1 MNAVDVRAVTRQ
13 FPGVRALDAVDLSV
27 EEGEIFGLLGP
38 NGSGKTTLFNC
49 LQGLDRPT
57 SGTVSVLGLDPQ
69 SDLEALTLRMGVQ
82 LQSAS
87 AIPRLTVREVLRL
100 FASFYPASLDVDD
113 LLRELGLESK
123 AGARLE
129 RLSGGQR
136 QRVYIALAMVN
147 DPELLFFDELTSA
160 VDPQARLAIWDIL
173 RGLRAKGHT
182 IMLTSHSMEEAQA
195 LCDRIAIIDAGRII
209 ALGTPV
215 ELIARHGG
223 ERLLSLAAEPSPD
236 PGLLEGIDGV
246 SSVRLV
252 EGHVQIAGSGNFAPA
267 VLSRLANLGSSV
279 TEMTLREPDLEDVF
293 VALTGREMRDGDQ
306 CCVGSDD

>member
-57 SGTVSVLGLDPQ
+57 SGTVSVLGLDPEV
-69 SDLEALTLRMGVQ
+69 DLEALALRMGVQ

-100 FASFYPASLDVDD
+100 FASFYPDSLDIDD

-123 AGARLE
+123 AGSRLE

-209 ALGTPV
+209 ALGTPA

-246 SSVRLV
+246 SSVRLA
-252 EGHVQIAGSGNFAPA
+252 EGRVQIAGSGNFAPA
-267 VLSRLANLGSSV
+267 VLSRLADLGSSV

-293 VALTGREMRDGDQ
+293 VALTGREMRDGEQ
-306 CCVGSDD
+306 

>member
-100 FASFYPASLDVDD
+100 FASFYPDSLDVDD

-123 AGARLE
+123 AGSRLE

-173 RGLRAKGHT
+173 RGVRAKGHT

-209 ALGTPV
+209 ALGTPA

-223 ERLLSLAAEPSPD
+223 ERLLSVAAEPSPD
-236 PGLLEGIDGV
+236 PGLLEVIDGV
-246 SSVRLV
+246 SSVRLA
-252 EGHVQIAGSGNFAPA
+252 EGHVQIAGSGNIAPA
-267 VLSRLANLGSSV
+267 VLSRLADLGSSV

-293 VALTGREMRDGDQ
+293 VALTGREMRDGEQ
-306 CCVGSDD
+306 

>member
-100 FASFYPASLDVDD
+100 FASFYPDSLDIDD

-123 AGARLE
+123 AGSRLE

-215 ELIARHGG
+215 ELIARQGG
-223 ERLLSLAAEPSPD
+223 ERLLSLAADPSPD

-246 SSVRLV
+246 SSVRLA

-279 TEMTLREPDLEDVF
+279 TEMTLHEPDLEDVF
-293 VALTGREMRDGDQ
+293 VALTGREMRDGEQ
-306 CCVGSDD
+306 

>member
-57 SGTVSVLGLDPQ
+57 SGTVSVLGLDPEV
-69 SDLEALTLRMGVQ
+69 DLEALALRMGVQ

-209 ALGTPV
+209 ALGTPA

-236 PGLLEGIDGV
+236 PGQLEGIDGV
-246 SSVRLV
+246 SSVRLA
-252 EGHVQIAGSGNFAPA
+252 EGRVQIAGSGNFAPA
-267 VLSRLANLGSSV
+267 VLSRLADLGSSV

-293 VALTGREMRDGDQ
+293 VALTGREMRDGEQ
-306 CCVGSDD
+306 

>member
-100 FASFYPASLDVDD
+100 FASFYPDSLDIDD

-123 AGARLE
+123 AGSRLE

-223 ERLLSLAAEPSPD
+223 ERLLSLAADPSPD

-246 SSVRLV
+246 SSVRLA

-267 VLSRLANLGSSV
+267 VLSRLADLGSSV

-293 VALTGREMRDGDQ
+293 VALTGREMRDGEQ
-306 CCVGSDD
+306 

>member
-100 FASFYPASLDVDD
+100 FASFYPDSLDIDD

-123 AGARLE
+123 AGSRLE

-195 LCDRIAIIDAGRII
+195 LCDRIAIIDTGRII

-223 ERLLSLAAEPSPD
+223 ERLLSLAADPSPD

-246 SSVRLV
+246 SSVRLA

-267 VLSRLANLGSSV
+267 VLSRLADLGSSV

-293 VALTGREMRDGDQ
+293 VALTGREMRDGEQ
-306 CCVGSDD
+306 

>member
-100 FASFYPASLDVDD
+100 FASFYPDSLDIDD

-123 AGARLE
+123 AGSRLE

-209 ALGTPV
+209 ALGTPA

-236 PGLLEGIDGV
+236 PGQLEGIDGV
-246 SSVRLV
+246 SSVRLA

-267 VLSRLANLGSSV
+267 VLSRLANLGTSV
-279 TEMTLREPDLEDVF
+279 TEMTLHEPDLEDVF
-293 VALTGREMRDGDQ
+293 VALTGREMRDGEQ
-306 CCVGSDD
+306 

>member
-69 SDLEALTLRMGVQ
+69 SDLEALTLRLGVQ

-100 FASFYPASLDVDD
+100 FASFYPDSLDIDD
-113 LLRELGLESK
+113 LLRELRLESK
-123 AGARLE
+123 AGSRLE

-223 ERLLSLAAEPSPD
+223 ERLLSLAADPSPD
-236 PGLLEGIDGV
+236 PGC
-246 SSVRLV
+246 SK
-252 EGHVQIAGSGNFAPA
+252 GSTASPPSASPRGMSRSPAPETSPPRCSPGWRTSAPA
-267 VLSRLANLGSSV
+267 SR
-279 TEMTLREPDLEDVF
+279 R
-293 VALTGREMRDGDQ
+293 
-306 CCVGSDD
+306 